1 MAAPAGAATGHTTH
15 PVGHTADYP
24 TNGDGYGHGG
34 GKHRPGFFRHD
45 SQPGFP
51 HHRNRRIANPGPL
64 GMFAL
69 AATTLM
75 WSLFN
80 ARTRHITQVNAII
93 GMALA
98 VGGLCQLLAGMW
110 EFVVGNTFAATAFTL
125 LGGFWISYGIFYWP
139 DSGSQSAYA
148 GDSDLGSAIGIYFMV
163 WMVVALMLLL
173 GTFRGSVP
181 LAGTFF
187 FLFLM
192 YMLLGIAHFT
202 GSVAALRAGGIIG
215 CISAVLAF
223 YTGAI
228 GLHNR
233 DTTYWDVPAI
243 GLARRD
249 RDVADTRT
257 GQGY

>member
-1 MAAPAGAATGHTTH
+1 
-15 PVGHTADYP
+15 
-24 TNGDGYGHGG
+24 
-34 GKHRPGFFRHD
+34 
-45 SQPGFP
+45 
-51 HHRNRRIANPGPL
+51 
-64 GMFAL
+64 
-69 AATTLM
+69 
-75 WSLFN
+75 
-80 ARTRHITQVNAII
+80 
-93 GMALA
+93 
-98 VGGLCQLLAGMW
+98 
-110 EFVVGNTFAATAFTL
+110 
-125 LGGFWISYGIFYWP
+125 
-139 DSGSQSAYA
+139 
-148 GDSDLGSAIGIYFMV
+148 MV

-202 GSVAALRAGGIIG
+202 GSGTFITLIQCLLDSANWFIILVAALRAGGIIG